1 MRKRKNKLW
10 NLINLYFEF
19 SFQKSTIIIGILSIL
34 IMIFGIY
41 FVSNPWLIKS
51 EYLEASKDYHF
62 MFLSQSLLIIQIFN
76 SIIVTTIVISLT
88 IQSYAFDILFISYIP
103 RKKICLSKIIV
114 LYLLCLLL
122 CGFEILLIYSIG
134 FIRFSNFTFSYE
146 VLNSYFFLFLSLLFE
161 CMVSLN
167 ISTIFPILFTPMVF
181 LFVSLVLKIICNN
194 FDIIYKGL
202 STAIPL
208 VKINYMQI
216 IFEIKNPV
224 LTILW
229 IILFALLYIS
239 IYEIKDIRI

>member
-1 MRKRKNKLW
+1 
-10 NLINLYFEF
+10 
-19 SFQKSTIIIGILSIL
+19 
-34 IMIFGIY
+34 
-41 FVSNPWLIKS
+41 
-51 EYLEASKDYHF
+51 
-62 MFLSQSLLIIQIFN
+62 
-76 SIIVTTIVISLT
+76 
-88 IQSYAFDILFISYIP
+88 
-103 RKKICLSKIIV
+103 
-114 LYLLCLLL
+114 
-122 CGFEILLIYSIG
+122 
-134 FIRFSNFTFSYE
+134 
-146 VLNSYFFLFLSLLFE
+146 
-161 CMVSLN
+161 
-167 ISTIFPILFTPMVF
+167 MVF